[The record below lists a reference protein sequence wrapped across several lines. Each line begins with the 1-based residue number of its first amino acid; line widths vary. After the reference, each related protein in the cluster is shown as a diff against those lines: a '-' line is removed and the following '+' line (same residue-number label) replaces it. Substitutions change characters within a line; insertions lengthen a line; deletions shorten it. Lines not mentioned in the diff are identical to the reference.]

1 MISQNNVAA
10 YCNLSDMNVSVMTV
24 ENIKQKRRWTET

>member
-1 MISQNNVAA
+1 MMISQNNVVA

-24 ENIKQKRRWTET
+24 ENIKQKRR